1 MQFIVENVGKIDRAT
16 FDLKPLTI
24 FIGQNNSGK
33 TYAASALWAAINSIK
48 KRATLADIVK
58 TELIDLIHQLT
69 AQALEEKSAQ
79 QKDVPES
86 LLNKIK
92 AEVPYYLKQNSK
104 TILKKCFKFD
114 GFNEE
119 SKLLFNSG
127 PDLILTIDVQVR
139 PILVSEETIDKEGRK
154 FTACFTFK
162 WRDRKEREYDD
173 LLEYKIR
180 AEPLSEELLTES
192 ESELYIAL
200 LKRTEKEIIGHTY
213 FGEMWDKFENLL
225 YIPAARTG
233 ILLTSDF
240 FVQGTIARWREA
252 TEVLEKE
259 NDPFLLTESSEDRS
273 FFVERFK
280 GNLTEPLIAFTE
292 EINRRSYGGKKKAQK
307 NATSLSDNIKRLL
320 SGDIRSN
327 SPNVDRPTFEYQP
340 DGSDHTIPLSASS
353 SLVTEVAALSIL
365 NPVLT
370 NSFIIFEEP
379 EAHLHLAAQREM
391 AKIIIQL
398 INSGC
403 YLLITTH
410 SDTFLQQLNNLLL
423 LSEHPQKDRLLEKF
437 NLTAHDIV
445 TPDQVSAYDF
455 DCDND
460 HKTTVRSIEF
470 GEYGFIAESLNK
482 VLISLA
488 EQSHEI
494 ITTLEKEGED

>member
-1 MQFIVENVGKIDRAT
+1 MQFTVKKVGKIDQAS
-16 FDLKPLTI
+16 FELKPLTI
-24 FIGQNNSGK
+24 LIGQNNSGK

-48 KRATLADIVK
+48 KRTILGDSVK
-58 TELIDLIHQLT
+58 TELILLIHQLT
-69 AQALEEKSAQ
+69 AKALQEKSPQ

-86 LLNKIK
+86 LSNKIK
-92 AEVPYYLKQNSK
+92 AEVSCYLEQNSR
-104 TILKKCFKFD
+104 TILKQCFKFD
-114 GFNEE
+114 GFDEE
-119 SKLLFNSG
+119 SKLLFNNE
-127 PDLILTIDVQVR
+127 PNLILSINVQVI
-139 PILVSEETIDKEGRK
+139 PILVSEEISAKEEK
-154 FTACFTFK
+154 EFTACFTFK
-162 WRDRKEREYDD
+162 WRGRKESHHNEV
-173 LLEYKIR
+173 LEYKIR
-180 AEPLSEELLTES
+180 AAPLSEALLTEH

-200 LKRTEKEIIGHTY
+200 LERTEKEIIGHTY

-240 FVQGTIARWREA
+240 FIQGTIARWKEA

-259 NDPFLLTESSEDRS
+259 NDPFLLTESSEERHS
-273 FFVERFK
+273 FVKRFK

-292 EINRRSYGGKKKAQK
+292 EINRRSSVRNQKAK
-307 NATSLSDNIKRLL
+307 GSTTPLNNIKRLL

-327 SPNVDRPTFEYQP
+327 SPNADRPTFEYQP
-340 DGSDHTIPLSASS
+340 EGLEHAIPLSASS

-365 NPVLT
+365 NPVLAD
-370 NSFIIFEEP
+370 SFIIFEEP

-398 INSGC
+398 VNSGC

-423 LSEHPQKDRLLEKF
+423 LNNHPQKARLLKKF
-437 NLTAHDIV
+437 GLTDDDILA
-445 TPDQVSAYDF
+445 PNQVSAYDF
-455 DCDND
+455 DCDGD
-460 HKTTVRSIEF
+460 HRTTVHPVAF
-470 GEYGFIAESLNK
+470 GEYGFVAESLNK

-494 ITTLEKEGED
+494 ITTLEREGD